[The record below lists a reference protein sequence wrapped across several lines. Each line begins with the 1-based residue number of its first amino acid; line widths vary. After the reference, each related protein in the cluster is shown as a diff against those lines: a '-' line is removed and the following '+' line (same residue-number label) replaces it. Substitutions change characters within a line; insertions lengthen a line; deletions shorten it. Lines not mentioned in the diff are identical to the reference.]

1 MRADKLTAGSDLS
14 IRPSAESK
22 IGSVPEISRFLGIVI
37 GMFYK
42 DHNPPH
48 FHASYGDHEAA
59 IAIHDG
65 AILWGTLPK
74 RALAHVLE
82 WREGHVA
89 ALEEDWERARQ
100 HQPLKPIEP
109 LE

>member
-1 MRADKLTAGSDLS
+1 
-14 IRPSAESK
+14 
-22 IGSVPEISRFLGIVI
+22 VPEISRFLGVVI

-59 IAIHDG
+59 IGVQDG
-65 AILWGTLPK
+65 AI
-74 RALAHVLE
+74 
-82 WREGHVA
+82 
-89 ALEEDWERARQ
+89 
-100 HQPLKPIEP
+100 PIEP